1 MTFGK
6 SLRKLQP
13 RSWLFV
19 PALRS
24 HDWLPKAIATG
35 ADAVILDL
43 EDATAP
49 TERTRARESIRT
61 LSIPGSDRPAILVR
75 VNNVPEHL
83 EDDLAAAVALG
94 ADGIVVP
101 RVDCAGDI
109 GDISALLELAERRG
123 MRQEPLPIV
132 AMIETPRAVLSA
144 LEIADAHERIAGL
157 AFGAGDLAAHLGV
170 ARSTNGSET
179 ALARATIALAAAAA
193 GVSAIDTPFLDIENI
208 DGLRAEAH
216 EAFQLGFVGKL
227 VIHPSHVPVVN
238 EAFMPSDQEIAHAR
252 GVLEAFERAI
262 LEGIGVTR
270 YAGRM
275 IDSPDAAQ
283 ARRVLERARHSR

>member
-1 MTFGK
+1 MTFVE
-6 SLRKLQP
+6 RIQKLQP

-24 HDWLPKAIATG
+24 HEWLPKAIATG

-49 TERTRARESIRT
+49 TERTRARESLRT
-61 LSIPGSDRPAILVR
+61 LSIPDSDAPAILVR
-75 VNNVPEHL
+75 VNNAPEHL

-94 ADGIVVP
+94 AHGVVVP
-101 RVDCAGDI
+101 RVDRAGQI
-109 GDISALLELAERRG
+109 GDICALLESFERRG
-123 MRQEPLPIV
+123 TRKDRLAII

-170 ARSTNGSET
+170 ARSTDGSET
-179 ALARATIALAAAAA
+179 ALARETIVLAAAAA
-193 GVSAIDTPFLDIENI
+193 GVCAIDTPFLDIENV
-208 DGLRAEAH
+208 DGLRAEAR

-238 EAFMPSDQEIAHAR
+238 EAFMPSDQEIARAR

-262 LEGIGVTR
+262 SEGAGVTR

-283 ARRVLERARHSR
+283 ARRVLERARLSR